1 MTRPSAIA
9 AALFIAASAFAA
21 AGAIAPVPTA
31 AADSC
36 AGTSQQICNTQRVD
50 AAFARWQA
58 GGTGFFE
65 ELLSPDVVWTI
76 HGSGP
81 SAGTLRGRD
90 TLIDTA
96 VRPLT
101 QRLAS
106 PLRPLQR
113 QLWADGEH
121 VIVQWQGAADL
132 PNGGRYR
139 NHYVWILRMRD
150 GKAVQVDAY
159 LDLAAYDAVLQ
170 RAPAQLQ
177 RRTDT

>member
-9 AALFIAASAFAA
+9 AALCLA
-21 AGAIAPVPTA
+21 AGAFAGAGAIVPRSAA
-31 AADSC
+31 AADGC
-36 AGTSQQICNTQRVD
+36 AGTSQQVCNTQCVD

-65 ELLSPDVVWTI
+65 DLLSPDVVWTI

-81 SAGTLRGRD
+81 SAGTLHGRD
-90 TLIDTA
+90 TLIDKA

-101 QRLAS
+101 ERLAS
-106 PLRPLQR
+106 PLRPLRR

-121 VIVQWQGAADL
+121 VIVQWQGAANL
-132 PNGGRYR
+132 PNGDIYR
-139 NHYVWILRMRD
+139 NQYVWILRMRD

-170 RAPAQLQ
+170 RAPAQLR
-177 RRTDT
+177 RRTST